1 MPGKLRARNRTEPR
15 RLRNVKRRLFLLSL
29 VSLLVLTGTAVAAHR
44 VWIRGTNH
52 SETLVGT
59 AGPDGIA
66 ARGGNDTV
74 QALAGN
80 DLIFAGRGNDAVDAG
95 DGDDVAWGGAG
106 NDQLQGG
113 LGNDRLRGRYGD
125 DSLDGGPGNDRLH
138 GGWGTDQLQGGDGN
152 DRLFA
157 LAPDN
162 KVDTLD
168 CGPGDHDVAWELSTE
183 HDVITNCEVVKT
195 VTVSNP
201 GE

>member
-29 VSLLVLTGTAVAAHR
+29 VSLLVLTGTAVA
-44 VWIRGTNH
+44 
-52 SETLVGT
+52 
-59 AGPDGIA
+59 
-66 ARGGNDTV
+66 
-74 QALAGN
+74 
-80 DLIFAGRGNDAVDAG
+80 AG